1 MAYLPTCGLTFSML
15 EGDMEHSLT
24 DPFEFGFAVA
34 FGATIL
40 GAFVLRFLG
49 TKVRQPNVAQKY
61 ALLVT
66 TGFSYGRFTGIEAVA
81 DPAIA
86 GTTTGAVTA
95 LAILWYAWYF
105 RSRRIASST
114 QPDGG

>member
-1 MAYLPTCGLTFSML
+1 MV

-24 DPFEFGFAVA
+24 DPFEFGFAIA

-49 TKVRQPNVAQKY
+49 KQVRQPDIAQKY

-66 TGFSYGRFTGIEAVA
+66 TGFSYGRFTGIEAVS
-81 DPAIA
+81 DPALA
-86 GTTTGAVTA
+86 GTTTGAATA
-95 LAILWYAWYF
+95 LAILWYSWYF
-105 RSRRIASST
+105 RLRRIASST
-114 QPDGG
+114 QPNGD